1 MMKKKGGEQV
11 KQQYNEE
18 EEDSQEIKFDQY
30 FKMDPKNEEYSI
42 HDDEESGEDDL
53 NLSKSVGVLSKKTTP
68 G

>member
-1 MMKKKGGEQV
+1 MKKKGGEQV
-11 KQQYNEE
+11 KQQYNE

-30 FKMDPKNEEYSI
+30 FKMDPKNDEYSI

-53 NLSKSVGVLSKKTTP
+53 NLSKSAGVLSKKTTP

>member
-53 NLSKSVGVLSKKTTP
+53 NLSKSAGVLSKKTTP